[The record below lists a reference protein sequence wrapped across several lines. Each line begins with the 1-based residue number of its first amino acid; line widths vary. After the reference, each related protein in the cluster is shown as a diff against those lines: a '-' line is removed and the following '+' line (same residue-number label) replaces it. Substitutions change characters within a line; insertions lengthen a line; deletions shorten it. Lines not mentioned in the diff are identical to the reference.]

1 MVRSTNLVI
10 SYPEGEWEV
19 ISNITEHG
27 IDRHTLYKTQS
38 QILAIVLRYL
48 DYFNQAKRTD
58 ECNTWKIFQACAANI
73 GHEKKLIQANYCK
86 DRFCATCQWLRSR
99 KAFREAMTIGQHI
112 LEHEPKL
119 RFIFL
124 TLTIPNVT
132 LDELGDAITAM
143 MNGWKRLIQRKLVRS
158 TILGYHRSLEVS
170 YNPKRNDYHPH
181 FHVLLVVPN
190 SYFGK
195 RYINR
200 DTWLSLWQQSMRD
213 ENITQVD
220 VRAVKPKEMTP
231 EQEAEFREELKGL
244 SEGKSAEMLNMM
256 KMSGAFAECCKYGI
270 KEWSLS
276 KIGKDGKRK
285 GALLSVKDERRL
297 RKAIMNCELE
307 FGLPGHIWIRENLEE
322 SAKILDQLRRALSH
336 RRLIQPG
343 GVVAEAKRE
352 LKLTEDE
359 DDIEEQSE
367 ESSEKK
373 AQKCPQCGCDVVSRM
388 AFWQSFYDR
397 HTGEQSHRGQY
408 IIPTNQSFELPF

>member
-19 ISNITEHG
+19 ISNQTEHG

-38 QILAIVLRYL
+38 QILAIVLYYL

-124 TLTIPNVT
+124 TLTIPNVA

-143 MNGWKRLIQRKLVRS
+143 MKGWQRLIQRKLVRS

-181 FHVLLVVPN
+181 FHVLFVVPS
-190 SYFGK
+190 SYFK
-195 RYINR
+195 KKYINR
-200 DTWLSLWQQSMRD
+200 NTWLSLWQQSMRD
-213 ENITQVD
+213 ESITQVD

-231 EQEAEFREELKGL
+231 EQEAEFREELTGL
-244 SEGKSAEMLNMM
+244 SEGKSEEMLNMM

-373 AQKCPQCGCDVVSRM
+373 IQKCPQCGCDVVSRM